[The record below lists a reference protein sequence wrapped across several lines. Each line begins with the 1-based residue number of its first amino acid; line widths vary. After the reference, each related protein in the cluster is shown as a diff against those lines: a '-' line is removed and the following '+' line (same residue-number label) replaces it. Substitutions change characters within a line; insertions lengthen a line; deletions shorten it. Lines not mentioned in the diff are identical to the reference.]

1 MDMASELESGDG
13 AGRVRDL
20 LAGPFLTPDLIESLR
35 AGGTPQHL
43 ERGEV
48 LVAEGS
54 EADAVFV
61 VLSGRFTVFVGDRP
75 IAEIARGEP
84 IGEIAFFAGG
94 TRTATVVAARA
105 SQVLRVSRDDYRAL
119 CERVPALPG
128 AIIAALA
135 RRLRRN
141 VSATASLRPRRG
153 EVVGLLPAGGGRID
167 RAFAEALVAE
177 MAGHEAVTAIATGD
191 TDAATLEARLSGRE
205 FEGRTVVLTCADPAA
220 DPAGARAVFEHS
232 DTMVLVLDRRDGGA
246 VPPPSA
252 LETEI
257 AAAFLPQGVHL
268 VLLHPAGRGSFA
280 GTAAALDGRV
290 PGLHHHIRAGDAGDI
305 ARLGRFLRGRALG
318 AVFGG
323 GGAFGTAHLALVKA
337 MTDHGIPIDMVG
349 GASVGAAMGGAV
361 AMGLP
366 SDEVLDRCD
375 DIFVRSRAMK
385 RLTVPKYS
393 ILDHSYFDAQLHK
406 HYGDVA
412 IEDLP
417 INYFAVATSLTR
429 NDLTVLRQGSLWRA
443 VRASSS
449 IPAVFPPLVT
459 PEGEVFIDGAYIDN
473 VPVETMRGLKP
484 GPNLVLS
491 LEGKKDWRVKTDYDA
506 LPGRGRALAG
516 LFLGPLVRR
525 VRFPGISSIMT
536 RSMIVNSERKL
547 ANLDPGEDVF
557 LPVVPL
563 PGMGFL
569 DWTKGRRL
577 YDTTYARA
585 SDALAAEAA
594 TGATG
599 IELLR
604 RATAR
609 LNGAAT
615 EAAD

>member
-1 MDMASELESGDG
+1 MTADLEAGDG
-13 AGRVRDL
+13 EGRVRDI
-20 LAGPFLTPDLIESLR
+20 LAGPLLTPDLIESLR
-35 AGGTPQHL
+35 AGGTPVHL

-48 LVAEGS
+48 LVEEGS

-94 TRTATVVAARA
+94 TRTATVVAARP
-105 SQVLRVSRDDYRAL
+105 SQVLRISRDDYRAL

-128 AIIAALA
+128 AILAALA
-135 RRLRRN
+135 KRLRRS

-153 EVVGLLPAGGGRID
+153 EIVGLLPAGGGRLD
-167 RAFAEALVAE
+167 SAFVAALTAE
-177 MAGHEAVTAIATGD
+177 MAGHAALTPIATGE
-191 TDAATLEARLSGRE
+191 TDAQALRARLAGRE
-205 FEGRTVVLTCADPAA
+205 LEGRTVLLTCADAGA

-232 DTMVLVLDRRDGGA
+232 DTLVVVLDRRDGGT
-246 VPPPSA
+246 PPAPSA
-252 LETEI
+252 LEDEI
-257 AAAFLPQGVHL
+257 AATFLPQSVHL
-268 VLLHPAGRGSFA
+268 VLLHPARASGTFSD
-280 GTAAALDGRV
+280 TAAALQGRA
-290 PGLHHHIRAGDAGDI
+290 PGLHHHVREGNPTDT
-305 ARLGRFLRGRALG
+305 ARLSRFLLGQALG
-318 AVFGG
+318 VVFGG
-323 GGAFGTAHLALVKA
+323 GGAFGTAHIAMVKA
-337 MTDHGIPIDMVG
+337 MADHGLPIDMVG

-366 SDEVLDRCD
+366 PEEVLDRCD

-385 RLTVPKYS
+385 RLTVPKHS
-393 ILDHSYFDAQLHK
+393 ILDQRYFDGQLRK
-406 HYGDVA
+406 HYGEIA

-429 NDLTVLRQGSLWRA
+429 NDLSVLRRGTLWRA
-443 VRASSS
+443 VRASSA

-491 LEGKKDWRVKTDYDA
+491 LEGKKDWRVQTDYDA

-516 LFLGPLVRR
+516 LLFGPLVRR

-536 RSMIVNSERKL
+536 RSMIVNSERRL
-547 ANLDPGEDVF
+547 ANLDRGEDVF

-577 YDTTYARA
+577 YETTYARA
-585 SDALAAEAA
+585 SDALSAEAKD
-594 TGATG
+594 GATG

-609 LNGAAT
+609 LGAA
-615 EAAD
+615 